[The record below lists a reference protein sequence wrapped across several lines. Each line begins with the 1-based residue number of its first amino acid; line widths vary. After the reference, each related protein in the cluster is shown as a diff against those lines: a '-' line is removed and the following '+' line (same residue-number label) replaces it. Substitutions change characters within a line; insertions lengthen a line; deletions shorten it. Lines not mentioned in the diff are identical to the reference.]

1 VAQLEARLDGI
12 EEVVGSNPIGSTKL
26 FHNLP
31 IYEPTHGVSS
41 FRHCG
46 VAAGDYNRR
55 LMPRITFLGAAGTV
69 TGSKYLVEANAK
81 HLLLD
86 CGLFQGGD
94 ELTQRNWQK
103 LPQEPAT
110 IDFVVLTHAHLD
122 HTGYLPRLVSGGF
135 RGPVFAN
142 ATTQELCALLLPD
155 SAHLM
160 QEDAEHATQHGY
172 SSHMPALPL
181 YTQDQVVDTLKR
193 FAPMPRLGE
202 CRLSPEFLIRS
213 HDAGHILGSSSL
225 ELVITENG
233 KNTTVLFSGD
243 VGRYD
248 QPLLK
253 DPEKPP
259 RADFVLCEST
269 YGDRDHPTVPPPDAA
284 LAEVINRVAHR
295 GGVIVIPAFAVDRTQ
310 LLIYDIRRLE
320 GSKRI
325 PQLPI
330 YMDSPMAID
339 VTDLYRRHRE
349 DLKLSAEELQA
360 DPFSVQTV
368 HVMRSPEQSKQINSV
383 HTPAIIISAS
393 GMATGG
399 RVLHHLEQRLPDARN
414 CVLLAG
420 FQAEGTRGRALEE
433 GAKSIQIHGEM
444 VPVRAE
450 VVNLRQ
456 FSAHAGRSE
465 LLRWLAEIPA
475 PPRQLF
481 LVHGEPVAAKALQ
494 AAVQSQ
500 LHWPVTLPN
509 YLQTFDLA

>member
-1 VAQLEARLDGI
+1 
-12 EEVVGSNPIGSTKL
+12 
-26 FHNLP
+26 
-31 IYEPTHGVSS
+31 
-41 FRHCG
+41 
-46 VAAGDYNRR
+46 
-55 LMPRITFLGAAGTV
+55 MPRITFLGAAGTV
-69 TGSKYLVEANAK
+69 TGSKSLVEASGK
-81 HLLLD
+81 RLLID

-122 HTGYLPRLVSGGF
+122 HTGYLPRLVSSGF
-135 RGPVFAN
+135 RGPIFAN
-142 ATTQELCALLLPD
+142 AATQELCALLLPD

-160 QEDAEHATQHGY
+160 EEDAEHATLHGY
-172 SSHMPALPL
+172 SSHKPALPL
-181 YTQDQVVDTLKR
+181 YTQDQVVATLKK
-193 FAPMPRLGE
+193 FAPLPRFGE
-202 CRLSPEFLIRS
+202 CRISPEFLIRA

-225 ELVITENG
+225 ELVITEGG
-233 KNTTVLFSGD
+233 KTTTILFSGD

-248 QPLLK
+248 QAILK

-259 RADFVLCEST
+259 RADYVLCEST
-269 YGDRDHPTVPPPDAA
+269 YGDRDHPATPPPDAA
-284 LAEVINRVAHR
+284 LADVINRVAQR
-295 GGVIVIPAFAVDRTQ
+295 GGVIVVPAFAVDRTQ

-320 GSKRI
+320 NAKRI
-325 PQLPI
+325 PPLPI

-339 VTDLYRRHRE
+339 VTDLYRRHQE
-349 DLKLSAEELQA
+349 DLKLTPEELRA
-360 DPFSVQTV
+360 DPFAAQTV
-368 HVMRSPEQSKQINSV
+368 HVMRSPDQSKQINSV

-399 RVLHHLEQRLPDARN
+399 RVLHHLQQRLPDPRN

-433 GAKSIQIHGEM
+433 GAKSIRIYGED

-465 LLRWLAEIPA
+465 LLRWLAGIPA

-481 LVHGEPVAAKALQ
+481 LVHGEPAAAKALES
-494 AAVQSQ
+494 AVQAQ
-500 LHWPVTLPN
+500 FHWAVTLPN
-509 YLQTFDLA
+509 YLQSFDLT